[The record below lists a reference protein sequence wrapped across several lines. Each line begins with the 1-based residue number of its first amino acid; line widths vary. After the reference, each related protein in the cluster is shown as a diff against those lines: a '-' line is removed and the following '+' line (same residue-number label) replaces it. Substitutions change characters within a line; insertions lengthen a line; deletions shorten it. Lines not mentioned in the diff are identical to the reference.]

1 MAKEFNPFDSAMAIR
16 RRQTTLDKVPE
27 KHRPAVQKALRQ
39 EGRLA
44 DYARKQIV
52 PSNRFQP
59 VRGRAT
65 KIG

>member
-16 RRQTTLDKVPE
+16 RRQTTIEKVPE
-27 KHRPAVQKALRQ
+27 KHRVAVKEALRH
-39 EGRLA
+39 EGRLS
-44 DYARKQIV
+44 DYARKQIA
-52 PSNRFQP
+52 PSSRFQP